1 MSRESVEI
9 VVHIDETLDDNKL
22 SRLEES
28 LCQDFG
34 IECVRIHPRRQH
46 LMLVDYL
53 PDNIDT
59 MQVLN
64 YVTSKGL
71 HAELVGGI

>member
-1 MSRESVEI
+1 MSQESVEI
-9 VVHIDETLDDNKL
+9 VVHIDETLDDKNL
-22 SRLEES
+22 SQLEES

-34 IECVRIHPRRQH
+34 IECVRIHPNRQH

-53 PDNIDT
+53 PDNVDT

-64 YVTSKGL
+64 YVKNKGVN
-71 HAELVGGI
+71 AELVGGI